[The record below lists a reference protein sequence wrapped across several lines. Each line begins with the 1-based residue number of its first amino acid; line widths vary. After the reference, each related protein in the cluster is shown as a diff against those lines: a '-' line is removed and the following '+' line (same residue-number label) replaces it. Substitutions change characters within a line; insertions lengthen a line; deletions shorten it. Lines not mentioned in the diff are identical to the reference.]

1 MVKIGDKVRFLSEQ
15 GGGRV
20 TGFQNKNIVLVEDS
34 DGFEI
39 PFPINEVVVVD
50 NDNYDRNAAGVS
62 AQKQV
67 EHKKNNNVEE
77 HPEEK
82 EITFKHPV
90 EERKGGESLSVYL
103 AFVPID
109 IKEVSKTKFEAYL
122 VNDCNY
128 YIRFTYLSSEGNT
141 WKLRSTGEIE
151 PNTKLYLE
159 EFERDILNELNRV
172 CIQFVAYKRDK
183 NFILKPSAEAQFR
196 IDAVKF
202 YKLHTFKE
210 NDFFETPALIYP
222 VIENDQVARPLVVD
236 AKSLKR
242 EMYTN
247 NDADKSNTAVNNDYV
262 RRYEDGKK
270 QGNPFVSKHKND
282 DIAVVDL
289 HAHEL
294 LETTAG
300 MNATDILNYQLDV
313 FRKTLDKYKNNKGK
327 KIVFIHGKGEGVL
340 RHAIIHELNYRFK
353 RYTYQDASFQEYGYG
368 ATQVTIH

>member
-77 HPEEK
+77 HSEEK
-82 EITFKHPV
+82 EITFKQPV

-159 EFERDILNELNRV
+159 EFEREILNELNRV

-222 VIENDQVARPLVVD
+222 VIENDQIARPLVVD

-247 NDADKSNTAVNNDYV
+247 NDADKSNVAVNNNYV
-262 RRYEDGKK
+262 RRYDDGKK
-270 QGNPFVSKHKND
+270 QGNPFISKHKND

>member
-222 VIENDQVARPLVVD
+222 VIENDQIARPLVVD

-247 NDADKSNTAVNNDYV
+247 NDADKSNVAVNNDYV

>member
-222 VIENDQVARPLVVD
+222 VIENDQIARPLVVD

-247 NDADKSNTAVNNDYV
+247 NDADKSNAAVNNDYV

-270 QGNPFVSKHKND
+270 QGNPFISKHKND

>member
-62 AQKQV
+62 TQKQV

-159 EFERDILNELNRV
+159 EFEREILNELNRV

-222 VIENDQVARPLVVD
+222 VIENDQIARPLVVD

-247 NDADKSNTAVNNDYV
+247 NDADKSNVAVNNNYV
-262 RRYEDGKK
+262 RRYDDGKK
-270 QGNPFVSKHKND
+270 QGNPFISKHKND

>member
-62 AQKQV
+62 TQKQV

-77 HPEEK
+77 HSEEK
-82 EITFKHPV
+82 EITFKQPV

-222 VIENDQVARPLVVD
+222 VIENDQIARPLVVD

-247 NDADKSNTAVNNDYV
+247 NDAEKSNVAVHNDYV
-262 RRYEDGKK
+262 RRYDDGKK
-270 QGNPFVSKHKND
+270 KGNPFISKHKND

>member
-222 VIENDQVARPLVVD
+222 VIENDQVASPLVVD

-247 NDADKSNTAVNNDYV
+247 NDADKSNAAVHNDYV
-262 RRYEDGKK
+262 RRYDDGKK

>member
-62 AQKQV
+62 TQKQV
-67 EHKKNNNVEE
+67 EYKKNNNVEE

-222 VIENDQVARPLVVD
+222 VIENDQIARPLVVD

-247 NDADKSNTAVNNDYV
+247 NDADKSNVAVNNNYV
-262 RRYEDGKK
+262 RRYDDGKK
-270 QGNPFVSKHKND
+270 QGNPFISKHKND

>member
-62 AQKQV
+62 TQKQA
-67 EHKKNNNVEE
+67 EYKKNNNVEE
-77 HPEEK
+77 HSEEK
-82 EITFKHPV
+82 EITFKQPV

-222 VIENDQVARPLVVD
+222 VIENDQIARPLVVD

-247 NDADKSNTAVNNDYV
+247 NDADKSNVAVHNDYV
-262 RRYEDGKK
+262 RRYDDGKK